1 MDRLAQLGRNSKEK
15 DVKLDISAEKT
26 NAASSSE
33 DKGTKEFYS
42 QNNDIKSNIQAFE
55 STSEAIR
62 KLHEL
67 SLQTTDSNAL
77 ENLSNTIQT
86 RTSENDMLGKNIGDS
101 LKALTTTVQEQQ
113 KNSEINASGAR
124 LRFNLVNSTS
134 QDFVRKIQIFQNMQ
148 TKAKSQ
154 NSENLKRQ
162 LLIVNPAATSTE
174 LEQVASADLKGMQ
187 FFDAASRQNAQKALE
202 KMAQRQ
208 KSIEKLAKSLECLH
222 KLFLDM
228 QRLIE
233 MQGKMIDRIDE
244 NVEAVA
250 DYTETAAKDLDRAL
264 EHQKAAWKSKMMFLI
279 LIIVVALIV
288 LVGFSQILI

>member
-1 MDRLAQLGRNSKEK
+1 MDRLAQLGGRSKAKE
-15 DVKLDISAEKT
+15 VKLDVSTEDK
-26 NAASSSE
+26 NAPSSPE

-42 QNNDIKSNIQAFE
+42 QINDLKSSIQTFE

-67 SLQTTDSNAL
+67 SLQTTDAL
-77 ENLSNTIQT
+77 AMENLATTIQT
-86 RTSENDMLGKNIGDS
+86 RTSENDALGKVIGDS
-101 LKALTTTVQEQQ
+101 LKAMTSSIQQQQ
-113 KNSEINASGAR
+113 KDGEINPAGAR

-134 QDFVRKIQIFQNMQ
+134 QDFVRKIQLFQNMQ
-148 TKAKSQ
+148 TKAKAQ
-154 NSENLKRQ
+154 NGENLKRQ
-162 LLIVNPAATSTE
+162 LLIVNPQATSSE

-233 MQGKMIDRIDE
+233 LQGKMIDRIDD

-250 DYTETAAKDLDRAL
+250 EYTEAASKDIDRAV
-264 EHQKAAWKSKMMFLI
+264 EHQKAAWKSKMLFMI
-279 LIIVVALIV
+279 LFVVIALIFIIWA
-288 LVGFSQILI
+288 LK